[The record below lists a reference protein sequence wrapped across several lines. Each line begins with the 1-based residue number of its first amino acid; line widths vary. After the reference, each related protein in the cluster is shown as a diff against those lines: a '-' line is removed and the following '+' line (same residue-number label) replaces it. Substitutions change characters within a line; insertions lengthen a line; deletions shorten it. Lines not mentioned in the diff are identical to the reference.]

1 MSELWHFG
9 FDFVGDKCYTC
20 YNKKERWSNMTT
32 LTHTHTPYIE
42 AISEVS
48 ETQYT
53 FCTECENNIER
64 FWIED
69 EDRLP
74 MWSEWRV
81 SL

>member
-1 MSELWHFG
+1 
-9 FDFVGDKCYTC
+9 
-20 YNKKERWSNMTT
+20 MTT
-32 LTHTHTPYIE
+32 LTHTHTPQKE

-53 FCTECENNIER
+53 FCIECENNIER

-69 EDRLP
+69 EDRLSF
-74 MWSEWRV
+74 WSEWRV

>member
-1 MSELWHFG
+1 
-9 FDFVGDKCYTC
+9 
-20 YNKKERWSNMTT
+20 MTT
-32 LTHTHTPYIE
+32 LTHIHTPYMS

-64 FWIED
+64 FYIESD
-69 EDRLP
+69 GDRLS